1 MCYFAGIGKA
11 TALRAACEGA
21 RSVINYLSD
30 AEAANA
36 LVEQIGSDRAL
47 AVQAYASK
55 LSNLDRLVE
64 EAVAKLGRID
74 ILIPNAGILPM
85 KDLAN
90 TSEAGFDKT
99 FNLMAK
105 GPYFLA
111 QGFIEQMTRVIA
123 QDLARKGILVSA
135 IAPGPT
141 TTDLFLDGQSD
152 QVLKA
157 VASNS
162 PFNRIGEPKKIAA
175 AMMFLCGKN
184 SSWMSGQ
191 VMRVNGAMT

>member
-1 MCYFAGIGKA
+1 
-11 TALRAACEGA
+11 
-21 RSVINYLSD
+21 
-30 AEAANA
+30 
-36 LVEQIGSDRAL
+36 
-47 AVQAYASK
+47 
-55 LSNLDRLVE
+55 
-64 EAVAKLGRID
+64 
-74 ILIPNAGILPM
+74 
-85 KDLAN
+85 
-90 TSEAGFDKT
+90 
-99 FNLMAK
+99 
-105 GPYFLA
+105 
-111 QGFIEQMTRVIA
+111 MTRVIA

-162 PFNRIGEPKKIAA
+162 PFNRIGEPEKIAA

>member
-1 MCYFAGIGKA
+1 MLFRRFFQGIGKA

-99 FNLMAK
+99 FNLIAK

-111 QGFIEQMTRVIA
+111 Q
-123 QDLARKGILVSA
+123 VS
-135 IAPGPT
+135 
-141 TTDLFLDGQSD
+141 
-152 QVLKA
+152 
-157 VASNS
+157 
-162 PFNRIGEPKKIAA
+162 
-175 AMMFLCGKN
+175 
-184 SSWMSGQ
+184 
-191 VMRVNGAMT
+191 